1 MHYFRSTFALLVLSL
16 SSPCPFSVPS
26 LALFR
31 ATTKTQFSVVIGVR
45 PGAFFR
51 QNGPGTAA
59 EYTFSQNLIFVVF
72 YKNMPYFVFRGP
84 GGTPGTLRAPSG
96 GAPGPPQTD
105 HGYGHFETSC
115 PSCFAVGGGRPAEH
129 QTVNHDGNL
138 CRKPSSPLWAP
149 FEVQNKT
156 WISVVFRARFEAR
169 WAQKWPLASA
179 ACTF

>member
-16 SSPCPFSVPS
+16 SSPCHFSVPS

-45 PGAFFR
+45 SEAFFR

-59 EYTFSQNLIFVVF
+59 GCTFPQNLIFVVF
-72 YKNMPYFVFRGP
+72 HK
-84 GGTPGTLRAPSG
+84 TPGTLRAPSG